1 MSLSMEDFGLGL
13 DFQLQN
19 YQPWGILRPRALIF
33 ARDAVE
39 VTQLLKLL
47 TRTIIYINNK
57 KQNSADRANYLWRS
71 EEVKRDPD

>member
-1 MSLSMEDFGLGL
+1 
-13 DFQLQN
+13 
-19 YQPWGILRPRALIF
+19 LIF

-39 VTQLLKLL
+39 VTQLPKLL
-47 TRTIIYINNK
+47 MRTIIYINNK